1 MSVSPSRT
9 SAFRHSWIFYVLMA
23 CLGGLV
29 TFAGA
34 RAQQKA
40 TDDATFRKIIDG
52 YCAAWSSLNVDNAA
66 KYYAKDKDL
75 VFYDLAPFSYT
86 GWQQYD
92 TGVRKEFIDSTAS
105 MTLTAGK
112 DLKVTRRGTIAWI
125 TVPIHLD
132 GKTKDGKPMNLQCRY
147 TGIFEKRG
155 KDWLIVHEHIS
166 TPLQ

>member
-1 MSVSPSRT
+1 MSVSPSR
-9 SAFRHSWIFYVLMA
+9 SNSFRHSWVFYVLMA

-132 GKTKDGKPMNLQCRY
+132 GKTKDGKPMNFQCRY

-166 TPLQ
+166 TALQ